1 MNRVLLIAMSTL
13 FLSGSVYAA
22 SRPLSKAAEAFLAR
36 RQALS
41 QLSSDEAAPKQAT
54 PSAVNSAISPS
65 QNSAPEPPS
74 TSDDER
80 LARQLSEQLNRTPA
94 EDDPSDVPAPAPAQV
109 GAMGYG
115 DLVPVSSCGSPPSG
129 SDSRESRASL
139 HIRFSLSPG
148 VPRHEHLWPYI
159 LIWLGDLAE
168 VLTVPCQDGA
178 IRRVST
184 LFSLAAAWCE
194 YQLRPSL
201 GPDKLYNTFYRL
213 PERIRHVSNADDI
226 GRFVATMSASQR
238 SKLMALRNR
247 ELIWLVLHG
256 AIVLYY
262 LTRNNGNGMFPREVG
277 FVLMLESFFRHRN
290 IRYATHELING
301 ARNRAE
307 VVRDRFAAL
316 SAKKTTSKKATS
328 KEDPDQIV

>member
-80 LARQLSEQLNRTPA
+80 LARQLDEQLNGIPTPI
-94 EDDPSDVPAPAPAQV
+94 SAQV
-109 GAMGYG
+109 GAIGYE
-115 DLVPVSSCGSPPSG
+115 DLVPVSSYGSPPSG